1 MPGPA
6 AAGRAHRFGAHLAL
20 SGRMAHPW
28 LWGGLFALVLGAIA
42 LDLGVH
48 RHQRRPL
55 TLRAAV
61 GWSLLWIT
69 LSLGYGALV
78 WWRRGSDAGTQFY
91 TAWLLE
97 KSLSFD
103 NLMVFLL
110 VFSRFRVPEGE
121 RHRVLTW
128 GILGALILRGLM
140 ITGGLRLLHLWH
152 PVIYAFGAFLAYSGV
167 RAIFQRDDGGDDLP
181 DRRWVR
187 ALRRFLP
194 ISPRYHGS
202 HFFVTGK
209 TGGRCGTM
217 LLFALIVI
225 ELSDLMFAVDS
236 IPAVL
241 GVTEDMQIVFSS
253 NVLAVLGLRA
263 LYSVVEHLVAKLRFL
278 RFGVGAILVIVGAK
292 MCLDR
297 VVHVPPLA
305 ALGVTVGI
313 LVVTAAASLLT
324 RPKTATD
331 RAPPAPARRAARDAH
346 AS

>member
-1 MPGPA
+1 M
-6 AAGRAHRFGAHLAL
+6 AHR
-20 SGRMAHPW
+20 W
-28 LWGGLFALVLGAIA
+28 LWGGLFALVFGAIA

-55 TLRAAV
+55 SLRAAI

-69 LSLGYGALV
+69 LSLAYGGLV
-78 WWRRGSDAGTQFY
+78 WWRRGGDAATQFY
-91 TAWLLE
+91 TAWMLE

-128 GILGALILRGLM
+128 GILGALVLRGLM
-140 ITGGLRLLHLWH
+140 IAGGVRLLHLWH
-152 PVIYAFGAFLAYSGV
+152 PIVYAFGAFLAYSGV
-167 RAIFQRDDGGDDLP
+167 RTLITPEDQSEELP
-181 DRRWVR
+181 NKRWVR

-194 ISPRYHGS
+194 ISPRYDGS
-202 HFFVTGK
+202 HFFVGGK
-209 TGGRCGTM
+209 RGGRCGTM

-225 ELSDLMFAVDS
+225 ELSDLIFAVDS

-263 LYSVVEHLVAKLRFL
+263 LYLVVEHLVARLRFL
-278 RFGVGAILVIVGAK
+278 RFGVGAILVLVGAK
-292 MCLDR
+292 MCLER
-297 VVHVPPLA
+297 AVHVPPLA

-313 LVVTAAASLLT
+313 LAVTAAASLFT
-324 RPKTATD
+324 PPTTTTD
-331 RAPPAPARRAARDAH
+331 RAPPSPAGRGAHDARA
-346 AS
+346 S

>member
-1 MPGPA
+1 
-6 AAGRAHRFGAHLAL
+6 
-20 SGRMAHPW
+20 MAHPW
-28 LWGGLFALVLGAIA
+28 LWAGLFALVLGALA

-55 TLRAAV
+55 TLRAAI

-69 LSLGYGALV
+69 LSLGFGALI
-78 WWRRGSDAGTQFY
+78 WWRRGSGAATEFY

-110 VFSRFRVPEGE
+110 VFQRFRVAEGE

-128 GILGALILRGLM
+128 GILGALVMRGLM
-140 ITGGLRLLHLWH
+140 IVGGVHLLRWWH
-152 PVIYAFGAFLAYSGV
+152 PVVYAFGAFLAYSG
-167 RAIFQRDDGGDDLP
+167 IKTLLSEDDDGEALP
-181 DRRWVR
+181 DKRWVR

-194 ISPRYHGS
+194 IVPRYHG
-202 HFFVTGK
+202 
-209 TGGRCGTM
+209 GTL

-241 GVTEDMQIVFSS
+241 GVTEDLQIVFSS
-253 NVLAVLGLRA
+253 NILAVLGLRA
-263 LYSVVEHLVAKLRFL
+263 LYLVVERLVSRLVYLRY
-278 RFGVGAILVIVGAK
+278 GIGAILILVGAK

-297 VVHVPPLA
+297 VVHVPAPI

-313 LVVTAAASLLT
+313 LVVTAVASLLK
-324 RPKTATD
+324 RPPTATD
-331 RAPPAPARRAARDAH
+331 PTPPSPAPHGAPDAR

>member
-1 MPGPA
+1 M
-6 AAGRAHRFGAHLAL
+6 AHL
-20 SGRMAHPW
+20 W
-28 LWGGLFALVLGAIA
+28 LWAGLVVVVVGAVA

-78 WWRRGSDAGTQFY
+78 WWRRGHVAGTEFY

-110 VFSRFRVPEGE
+110 VFTRFKVPEAQ

-128 GILGALILRGLM
+128 GILGAVVLRGLM
-140 ITGGLRLLHLWH
+140 IVGGVRLLHFWH
-152 PVIYAFGAFLAYSGV
+152 PVVYVFGAFLAYSGV
-167 RAIFQRDDGGDDLP
+167 RAIVGGDSDGEELP
-181 DRRWVR
+181 DKRWVR

-194 ISPRYHGS
+194 IAPRYEGRR
-202 HFFVTGK
+202 FFV
-209 TGGRCGTM
+209 GGDGARRCGTM

-241 GVTEDMQIVFSS
+241 GVTHDMQIVLSS
-253 NVLAVLGLRA
+253 NLLAVLGLRA
-263 LYSVVEHLVAKLRFL
+263 LYSVVERLVARLRHL
-278 RFGVGAILVIVGAK
+278 RFGIGAILILVGAK

-297 VVHVPPLA
+297 VVHVPAPIALA
-305 ALGVTVGI
+305 VTLGI
-313 LVVTAAASLLT
+313 LAITAAASLFT
-324 RPKTATD
+324 RPRTATD
-331 RAPPAPARRAARDAH
+331 RTPPSPAPRAARDAR

>member
-1 MPGPA
+1 
-6 AAGRAHRFGAHLAL
+6 
-20 SGRMAHPW
+20 MAHPW

-61 GWSLLWIT
+61 AWSLLWIA
-69 LSLGYGALV
+69 LSLGYGGIV
-78 WWRRGSDAGTQFY
+78 WWQRGSVAGTQFF

-110 VFSRFRVPEGE
+110 VFSRFKVPDGE

-128 GILGALILRGLM
+128 GILGALLLRGLM
-140 ITGGLRLLHLWH
+140 IAGGVRLLHFWH
-152 PVIYAFGAFLAYSGV
+152 PIIYVFGGFLAYSGV
-167 RAIFQRDDGGDDLP
+167 RTLLEREEESDDLP
-181 DRRWVR
+181 NKRWVR

-194 ISPRYHGS
+194 ISPRYDGS
-202 HFFVTGK
+202 HFFVRGNA
-209 TGGRCGTM
+209 GGRCGTM

-241 GVTEDMQIVFSS
+241 GVTSDMQIVFSS

-278 RFGVGAILVIVGAK
+278 RYGVGAILIIVGAK
-292 MCLDR
+292 MCLDK
-297 VVHVPPLA
+297 VVHVPPLV
-305 ALGVTVGI
+305 ALAVTLGI
-313 LVVTAAASLLT
+313 LAVTAAASLLT

-331 RAPPAPARRAARDAH
+331 RAPPAPARRGARDVPV
-346 AS
+346 S